1 MKKTILLLLLIFGT
15 YFSISKL
22 IESKE
27 LIPKE
32 AIRMR
37 VIGNSDSVYDQNVKM
52 KVKEKVEKEVFSTLK
67 NTKGIEEA
75 RTKIKKELPSLDK
88 SVLHVLQEEK
98 TSLVYN
104 IHYGMHYFPEKEFR
118 GVTYKEGEY
127 ESLVVTLG
135 EGKGSNW
142 WCVLFPPLCLV
153 EASESSDVEY
163 KLFIEEMLDKYL

>member
-15 YFSISKL
+15 YFSVSKL

-27 LIPKE
+27 LIPKD

-67 NTKGIEEA
+67 NTKGIKEA
-75 RTKIKKELPSLDK
+75 RTKIKKELPNLDK
-88 SVLHVLQEEK
+88 SVLHVLQDEK

-104 IHYGMHYFPEKEFR
+104 IHYGMNYFPEKEFR

-153 EASESSDVEY
+153 EATESSDVEY
-163 KLFIEEMLDKYL
+163 KLFIEEMMDKYL